1 MFNRNRQQP
10 DTAQQTAQAIDSL
23 TRAMHAAT
31 VRGQRGSWSM
41 RLNADDFGAELA
53 PLVEAFNANLDAVQS
68 RQVWY
73 EAMLDSV
80 PFLLSVTDMDMN
92 WTFVNKPVE
101 DLVGVKRG
109 DIVGKHC
116 SNFNAPICK
125 TKDCGVETLRR
136 GEVKSVFEMAGKD
149 LQVNTTYITTRD
161 GEKLG
166 HMEVIQDT
174 TALVRAARY
183 QETEA
188 QRVADYLGRLADGDL
203 SFSPEVTAAGEHEG
217 EARENFVRIASGMER
232 TLDNLRC
239 LMGSLQEAATDVAEA
254 GAQIQ
259 GAAEQSAQTTQDVAA
274 TIQRVAL
281 DARDSTEAATQLSAI
296 AATGRGTVDQTV
308 NAMKDIT
315 SSVGDTSGSIKE
327 MGDLSDRIGQ
337 IVQTIDDIA
346 DQTNLLALNA
356 AIEAARAGEQG
367 RGFAVVAD
375 EVRKLAERS
384 SHATR
389 EIAGLIHDVQAGIQA
404 AAQTMDRSVTQVA
417 TGTQLAGEAD
427 GALERIADAAVV
439 SSEHAQRIAAGA
451 TEVAAT
457 TEEMSAQIEE
467 LTASAQ
473 TLAQL
478 SQRLQSHTSRFVVRA
493 AAERPHLRAVA

>member
-1 MFNRNRQQP
+1 
-10 DTAQQTAQAIDSL
+10 
-23 TRAMHAAT
+23 
-31 VRGQRGSWSM
+31 M

-203 SFSPEVTAAGEHEG
+203 SVLARGHGRPASTRARRARTSCALPAAWS
-217 EARENFVRIASGMER
+217 APS
-232 TLDNLRC
+232 TTC
-239 LMGSLQEAATDVAEA
+239 AA
-254 GAQIQ
+254 
-259 GAAEQSAQTTQDVAA
+259 
-274 TIQRVAL
+274 
-281 DARDSTEAATQLSAI
+281 
-296 AATGRGTVDQTV
+296 
-308 NAMKDIT
+308 
-315 SSVGDTSGSIKE
+315 
-327 MGDLSDRIGQ
+327 
-337 IVQTIDDIA
+337 
-346 DQTNLLALNA
+346 
-356 AIEAARAGEQG
+356 
-367 RGFAVVAD
+367 
-375 EVRKLAERS
+375 
-384 SHATR
+384 
-389 EIAGLIHDVQAGIQA
+389 
-404 AAQTMDRSVTQVA
+404 
-417 TGTQLAGEAD
+417 
-427 GALERIADAAVV
+427 
-439 SSEHAQRIAAGA
+439 
-451 TEVAAT
+451 
-457 TEEMSAQIEE
+457 
-467 LTASAQ
+467 
-473 TLAQL
+473 
-478 SQRLQSHTSRFVVRA
+478 
-493 AAERPHLRAVA
+493 